1 MVEVVT
7 AALEDQLIDPLS
19 FRLTK
24 TASYITKRRSC
35 TFHPQ
40 GSNIY
45 HPTTGTKLIKIL
57 LSGSDWLDPGTFRIM
72 FDLKN
77 DDGAGNH
84 NLYPVSGAWGF
95 FSRMRILSSGQ
106 VLEDIDNYNSVHEM
120 IECMSTTDN
129 NDYGEGFGNYWRS
142 ESTPRTVSTVN
153 RSLTRIPPSSSMTV
167 IFKPIAGLFQSV
179 RKFLPL
185 QFMPITIELSLV
197 DNPLDP
203 IIYTNVADPGDGT
216 RIANSFYTNVTSN
229 LWSILNVQ
237 AKCDLVT
244 LDNSF
249 EESFYKSISEG
260 KPLNINYNTLISQM
274 QTITGQVNLNVNV
287 SRSLTRLK
295 SVFVSLSKTLPE
307 VAVGTFARTRG
318 TQPGSKDWNTFY
330 SPMFNEF
337 DADAKINSTN
347 GEFEMQ
353 LQIGS
358 SLYPEYR
365 IRSHAEAYYNLKK
378 TLGIRSNVVHN
389 FNIDGIEYRRDKFII
404 GIDTERV
411 LEAGFS
417 GLSTRAGDLMTVM
430 FKYNSEGVDQRR
442 LADRM
447 HIILHSDQIIEV
459 HSHGVRVLD

>member
-35 TFHPQ
+35 TYHPQ

-57 LSGSDWLDPGTFRIM
+57 LSRTDWLDPSTFRIM
-72 FDLKN
+72 FDLKH

-84 NLYPVSGAWGF
+84 NLYPVGGPWGF
-95 FSRMRILSSGQ
+95 FSRMRILVGGQ
-106 VLEDIDNYNSVHEM
+106 VIEDIDNYNRVHEM
-120 IECMSTTDN
+120 FQVFSATDSRE
-129 NDYGEGFGNYWRS
+129 NDYAEGFSNYWRDLHD
-142 ESTPRTVSTVN
+142 PRGLLVTTETLV
-153 RSLTRIPPSSSMTV
+153 RIPPSSHMTV
-167 IFKPIAGLFQSV
+167 MFKPVAGLFQSV
-179 RKFLPL
+179 RKYLPL

-203 IIYTNVADPGDGT
+203 IITQGGRPDAGA
-216 RIANSFYTNVTSN
+216 IANGFYTDVASVS
-229 LWSILNVQ
+229 WSILNVQ

-260 KPLNINYNTLISQM
+260 KPLNINYNTLISQI
-274 QTITGQVNLNVNV
+274 QTITGNSNLNVNV
-287 SRSLTRLK
+287 SRSITRLK
-295 SVFVSLSKTLPE
+295 SVFVSLSKTLPDA
-307 VAVGTFARTRG
+307 AVGTFRRSRVTHPAT
-318 TQPGSKDWNTFY
+318 KEWNSFY

-337 DADAKINSTN
+337 DAGLKETN
-347 GEFEMQ
+347 PEGEFEMQ

-389 FNIDGIEYRRDKFII
+389 FDIDGIEYRRDKFII

-430 FKYNSEGVDQRR
+430 FKYNSEGADQRR

-447 HIILHSDQIIEV
+447 HIVLHADQIIEV